1 MQRSMIEDQVWAL
14 LRFKGLTYKKTV
26 MPGGAVVESGIIR
39 KDVNK
44 MVLSTLDSAVK
55 EIVLAYDW
63 NFAYDEAT
71 TTSVAD
77 QADYTFEGNN
87 SDCRDIINIRWGDSE
102 TVLDELNFLQDDRR
116 TEGTEGSNVYGY
128 ILFKREDNFPVVTIR
143 GTPDSA
149 ETIKYRYR
157 RKDITLAELPDS
169 FDIAVVDQILKR
181 WDRGWELA
189 AETSL
194 NKLIARYKIG
204 GDRHETIRMNPAIE
218 DGNFRRKGLQGGV

>member
-1 MQRSMIEDQVWAL
+1 MQRGMIEDQIWAL
-14 LRFKGLTYKKTV
+14 LRFKGLTYRKIAT
-26 MPGGAVVESGIIR
+26 PGGAVVGRGIIR

-55 EIVLAYDW
+55 EIALAHDW
-63 NFAYDEAT
+63 TFAYDLAT

-77 QADYTFEGNN
+77 QADYTLEGNN
-87 SDCRDIINIRWGDSE
+87 SDCRDIVNIRWGDNE
-102 TVLDELNFLQDDRR
+102 AVLEELNFLQDDRR
-116 TEGTEGSNVYGY
+116 TEGTEGSGVYGY

-143 GTPDSA
+143 GTPDSV
-149 ETIKYRYR
+149 ETFIYRYR
-157 RKDITLAELPDS
+157 KKDITLAELPNS
-169 FDIAVVDQILKR
+169 FDIAVVDQIMKR

-204 GDRHETIRMNPAIE
+204 GDRNETVRMHPTIE
-218 DGNFRRKGLQGGV
+218 TGNMRRKGLQGGT